1 MVFHPCHTFS
11 NWFNVVPWSVRLQF
25 SLFLRPFHLLVLLFL
40 FISIVCYPIFDFL
53 IHSFIY
59 LFAFQALLT
68 FRPALAEVLQ
78 LTELGRKRGSES
90 NACFFK
96 PLVSA
101 VLTNITQQV

>member
-1 MVFHPCHTFS
+1 MVQCCS
-11 NWFNVVPWSVRLQF
+11 LVRALAVF
-25 SLFLRPFHLLVLLFL
+25 PVSSSLSPACAPFL

-78 LTELGRKRGSES
+78 LTELGRKRGSGS